1 MKTKINPPIGRVNWG
16 MGIILAIAV
25 FMGISISAGIF
36 MMKQDVNLVSDD
48 YYDKEIKYQQ
58 QIERI
63 ERTNK
68 LEKENIISYKGSVV
82 TIELPM
88 KFSSKNVEGEILFY
102 RPSDA
107 TSDLKIPL
115 SIDSTG
121 VQIIPVSALE
131 KGLWTIKVDWL
142 VLGKEYFNEKRI
154 FLK

>member
-1 MKTKINPPIGRVNWG
+1 MKTKINPSIGRVNWG
-16 MGIILAIAV
+16 TGIVLAIAV
-25 FMGISISAGIF
+25 FMGISISVGIF

-82 TIELPM
+82 TIELPL
-88 KFSSKNVEGEILFY
+88 KFSSKTVEGEVHFY

-115 SIDSTG
+115 SIDSSG
-121 VQIIPVSALE
+121 IQIIPVSALE

-142 VLGKEYFNEKRI
+142 ILGKEYFNEKRI
-154 FLK
+154 FFK